1 MSTLELFLT
10 SIWREAVSPDV
21 YTFLSNLWS
30 KKLDQKQLHLQVN
43 FVAYTSKRIDKIAFQ
58 SLYISKII
66 FLCRKMFSR
75 PWEAPLELLAIF
87 SKQLAK
93 YPLHYWE
100 PWAKLWCW
108 LTFTDVCM
116 LAGIMCIS
124 HLNEH
129 KICYP

>member
-21 YTFLSNLWS
+21 YTFLSNLWR
-30 KKLDQKQLHLQVN
+30 KPDQKQLHLQVN

-66 FLCRKMFSR
+66 FLCRKMLSR

-87 SKQLAK
+87 FKQLAK

-100 PWAKLWCW
+100 PWASYGVGLC
-108 LTFTDVCM
+108 LQMYACL
-116 LAGIMCIS
+116 LASCV
-124 HLNEH
+124 
-129 KICYP
+129 YPTWMNTKYVTPK